1 MFSSIPHIHFG
12 PSFEEAP
19 AQKRKI
25 RAALQVVSAPNSP
38 PDEVPAWIVVQDV
51 IGGTATYIAH
61 HTPSQFTITA
71 RTAEELCR
79 RVGEELEADTRYDGP
94 SFRLDGRPDTRPDH
108 GPGRSELGAS
118 SDR

>member
-1 MFSSIPHIHFG
+1 MSSPLPRIHFG

-19 AQKRKI
+19 SQKQKI
-25 RAALQVVSAPNSP
+25 QAVLQAAATPHSA
-38 PDEVPAWIVVQDV
+38 PDEVPAWIVVKDV
-51 IGGTATYIAH
+51 IEGTSTYIAH

-71 RTAEELCR
+71 RTAEDLCQ

-108 GPGRSELGAS
+108 GPGRTELDAS
-118 SDR
+118 SDQ